1 MSKNSALLQK
11 MGRDRGLFQTS
22 DGSSARVDHVE
33 SRHAPVR
40 EILPEQGQLH
50 EVGRKQIPPSDVPKQ
65 TERQAPNSHFHWPG
79 VIKEK
84 IGAVA
89 QEPAKRINAGRDLE
103 TIRYREEVKLVQ
115 RIFPTNGQGA
125 PQLVFFSS
133 LENETDACWI
143 TARTAEILALRAE
156 GPVCAVD
163 ANLRSP
169 SLHRYFGI
177 ENGRGLSDAI
187 VEPGPIQDCAVHVS
201 RNDLWVIPSG
211 SAAVPSSLPEASKRM
226 RSRMMELRTLFKYV
240 VVSSPLYLD
249 RVPAALNFA
258 ADGTVLIVEANATR
272 RDMVREL
279 MEEFRVVG
287 VRVFGV
293 VLNNRTFPIPDSIY
307 HNV

>member
-22 DGSSARVDHVE
+22 DGSSSLVDHVE
-33 SRHAPVR
+33 SQHVPVR
-40 EILPEQGQLH
+40 EVLPEQVQLH
-50 EVGRKQIPPSDVPKQ
+50 QVERKQVPPLNVPQQ
-65 TERQAPNSHFHWPG
+65 TEPRAPNWQSYRPG
-79 VIKEK
+79 VIKGK
-84 IGAVA
+84 IGAFA
-89 QEPAKRINAGRDLE
+89 QEPAKSANARRDLE
-103 TIRYREEVKLVQ
+103 TIRHREEVKLVQ
-115 RIFPTNGQGA
+115 RIFPTNGQSA
-125 PQLVFFSS
+125 PQLVLFSS
-133 LENETDACWI
+133 VENETDACWI
-143 TARTAEILALRAE
+143 TARSAEMLALRAE

-163 ANLRSP
+163 ANFRSP
-169 SLHRYFGI
+169 CLHRYFGV
-177 ENGRGLSDAI
+177 ENGRGLSEAI
-187 VEPGPIQDCAVHVS
+187 VEPGPIQDCAVHVP

-211 SAAVPSSLPEASKRM
+211 SAAIPSSLPEASKRM

-249 RVPAALNFA
+249 RVPAALSFA
-258 ADGTVLIVEANATR
+258 GDGTVLIVEANATR

-307 HNV
+307 PNV